1 MADPANSEEVSVQF
15 IAEEIEL
22 GLAFATLA
30 ATEYAQGRVDR
41 AREVRAKGEKAG
53 AQAERRLQEAQERGW
68 MSAFFANGY
77 AISASEWTKS
87 KARQRP
93 RDPMSWM

>member
-1 MADPANSEEVSVQF
+1 MMADPANSEEVSVQF

-41 AREVRAKGEKAG
+41 AREVRAKGGKAG

-68 MSAFFANGY
+68 DVGILRERLRDLRKRMDEIEGEA
-77 AISASEWTKS
+77 
-87 KARQRP
+87 KAA
-93 RDPMSWM
+93 